1 MIVQV
6 INIGNIGS
14 NQFDL
19 LIPGGGV
26 GANNAC
32 TGGGAP
38 QWSSIDIGANDG
50 GMLATCKNDK
60 NCVQQKC
67 QAAFGSK
74 PEMLAG
80 CNWVTGWFSAAD
92 NPQILYQKIACPA
105 ELSAK
110 SGE

>member
-6 INIGNIGS
+6 INIGGIAS

-32 TGGGAP
+32 TGGSA
-38 QWSSIDIGANDG
+38 QWSGANIGDTNG
-50 GMLATCKNDK
+50 GMLTTCKDSGS
-60 NCVQQKC
+60 CVQQMC
-67 QAAFGSK
+67 QAAFGSM
-74 PEMLAG
+74 PQLLAG
-80 CNWVTGWFSAAD
+80 CNWVSSWFSNAED
-92 NPQILYQKIACPA
+92 PQVLYQQVACPA
-105 ELSAK
+105 DLTAK